1 MHVAGQG
8 PASPKLQALPG
19 LSCLGFLPL
28 FWVVREGSGE
38 MEAPRPL
45 LPCTAADVPSNPK
58 RPGSVW
64 AGDQTWWRMV
74 GVCLLGSSCFIFSV
88 CAEKWRVNA
97 PALPSRKVGCFP
109 LLSLKPSRAGAM

>member
-1 MHVAGQG
+1 MHAARQG

-28 FWVVREGSGE
+28 FRVAREGSEE
-38 MEAPRPL
+38 MEASRPL
-45 LPCTAADVPSNPK
+45 LPCTDADVPSNPK

-64 AGDQTWWRMV
+64 AGDQTWWRMD

-88 CAEKWRVNA
+88 CAEKWRVKSTCFA
-97 PALPSRKVGCFP
+97 LQEGGLPPPAFP
-109 LLSLKPSRAGAM
+109 ETQ